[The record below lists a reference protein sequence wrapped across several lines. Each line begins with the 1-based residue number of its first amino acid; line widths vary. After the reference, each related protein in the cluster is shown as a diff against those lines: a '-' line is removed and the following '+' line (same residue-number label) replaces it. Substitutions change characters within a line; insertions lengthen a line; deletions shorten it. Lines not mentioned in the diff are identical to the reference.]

1 MIKVK
6 THLCQYFLFKIQKMS
21 GQSVDLGMMKTG
33 AVRKRLMTVLQTI
46 HSLLESMVTKIR
58 FKMKLRIKN
67 LRKIVEMTTL
77 VIVMRGNL
85 TVQIVMGKI
94 VTLRMNKMIHQI
106 VKQIFW
112 IWKRMQNMINLRMRE
127 VEVNHLN

>member
-1 MIKVK
+1 
-6 THLCQYFLFKIQKMS
+6 
-21 GQSVDLGMMKTG
+21 
-33 AVRKRLMTVLQTI
+33 
-46 HSLLESMVTKIR
+46 
-58 FKMKLRIKN
+58 MKLRIKN